1 MMKINKSKYKLEQ
14 NGKEYQ
20 LSTQIYQNK
29 IRIAC
34 IQLEN
39 NNQYIGDFP
48 LIDLRKKDQIFN
60 SIQNI
65 NDALKVINKIIDSK
79 MVSVEPYDR
88 YINFKLYIMDEDG
101 NSILKPNTGKN
112 SPSFKKGSIIKYPK
126 QQKQSRTINLILN
139 QLKNPISS
147 SSQQE
152 KFSFAGSLYD
162 KYQDQNDYNKL
173 MIGNV
178 RQMNYNN
185 NKLIE
190 LIYENGRLKKENELL
205 RNEINK
211 SRTELEQFNNQIQ
224 VLNHEKNDIIKHNM
238 IIRED
243 ENRDKLKTKSEI
255 EKLRNELFNLKNQYN
270 SKLEEYKKIKENEIN
285 ILNSRI
291 NELLN
296 NQRNMENLIKENAEL
311 KLRMKYLSVINKNNS
326 IILNQKSTQIFD
338 LENRMKTMIDQNETI
353 YKANLIKN
361 KDELDFLI
369 KKICIDNHRIN
380 INLIYKATVDSDK
393 AEAFHDKCD
402 NANSSIVIIEIENG
416 RRFGGFT
423 KCSWEGNNIEKNDN
437 YAFIFSLDEFNIY
450 DVIQGEAA
458 IGCYRDYGPI
468 FTGYQ
473 IKIYD
478 DAFTKGG
485 ETALKGAN
493 YKTNEDYELSG
504 GLEKYN
510 VKEIEVFE
518 VKFE

>member
-1 MMKINKSKYKLEQ
+1 MEYCSKGELFDYIVEKERLTEEEGAKFFFQLINGIEYIHSK
-14 NGKEYQ
+14 G
-20 LSTQIYQNK
+20 
-29 IRIAC
+29 IAHRD
-34 IQLEN
+34 LKPEN
-39 NNQYIGDFP
+39 LLLDDNYY
-48 LIDLRKKDQIFN
+48 L
-60 SIQNI
+60 
-65 NDALKVINKIIDSK
+65 KIIDFGLS
-79 MVSVEPYDR
+79 
-88 YINFKLYIMDEDG
+88 NFFDG
-101 NSILKPNTGKN
+101 T
-112 SPSFKKGSIIKYPK
+112 
-126 QQKQSRTINLILN
+126 
-139 QLKNPISS
+139 
-147 SSQQE
+147 
-152 KFSFAGSLYD
+152 
-162 KYQDQNDYNKL
+162 
-173 MIGNV
+173 
-178 RQMNYNN
+178 
-185 NKLIE
+185 
-190 LIYENGRLKKENELL
+190 
-205 RNEINK
+205 
-211 SRTELEQFNNQIQ
+211 
-224 VLNHEKNDIIKHNM
+224 H
-238 IIRED
+238 
-243 ENRDKLKTKSEI
+243 KLKTKCEI

-478 DAFTKGG
+478 DAFIRGG
-485 ETALKGAN
+485 ETALKGVN